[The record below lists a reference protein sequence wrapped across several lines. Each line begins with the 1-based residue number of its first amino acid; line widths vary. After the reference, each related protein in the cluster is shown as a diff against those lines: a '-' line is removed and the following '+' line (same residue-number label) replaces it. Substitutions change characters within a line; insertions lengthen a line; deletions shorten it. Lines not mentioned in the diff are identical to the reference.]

1 MKQVRSAE
9 NTRKENESFFRSV
22 QGVLELAMMIET
34 QALDLYLRF
43 ADKSL
48 DDRTQ
53 SVLFTIANEEKA
65 HLSSLGDLMEKK
77 I

>member
-1 MKQVRSAE
+1 M
-9 NTRKENESFFRSV
+9 KENESFFGTL

-43 ADKSL
+43 ADKTL
-48 DDRTQ
+48 NEKTKKALL
-53 SVLFTIANEEKA
+53 VIADEEKA
-65 HLSSLGDLMEKK
+65 HLISLGDLMGKK